1 MEKKKGLFITFEGID
16 GSGKTTQL
24 ELVDKYL
31 KEKNLKTLLTLE
43 PGGCELGKNIR
54 QILLHYD
61 SYVNDTAELF
71 LYLADRAQHTDT
83 VILKGLK
90 EGSIVLCD
98 RFIDSTAAYQGYGR
112 GFDLEKIDYLNKAA
126 TLGLVP
132 DLTFVFDIDLE
143 TAQKR
148 VGKTKDRMEKEKL
161 EFHKKV
167 KEGYLDLAKKYPDR
181 IKVIDSTQSIEKI
194 HFEVRK
200 IIDKVL

>member
-161 EFHKKV
+161 EFHKKA